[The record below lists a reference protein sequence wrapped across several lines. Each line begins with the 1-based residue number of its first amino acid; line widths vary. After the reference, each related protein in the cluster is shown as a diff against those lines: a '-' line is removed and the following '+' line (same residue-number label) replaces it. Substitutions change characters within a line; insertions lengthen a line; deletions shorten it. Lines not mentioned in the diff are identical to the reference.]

1 MTAVVVFPDKK
12 EYARKFWD
20 ATRVVIAD
28 DHPRVRAGIRNILRK
43 APDILVLGE
52 ARDGEEALQLVE
64 ELSPNVLLL
73 DIEMPKMNGIEVAK
87 TLKARGAPV
96 KILVLS
102 AYHDRQYV
110 RRRRC
115 RVSGERRCAR
125 QDYEGYTGRSSRG
138 RGVDKPENCGED
150 RCLGRRAVKSFTLF
164 IICLGETRR
173 KNREIPYTPT
183 GLLPIDEV
191 LVGGYIERGVLC

>member
-96 KILVLS
+96 KLLVLS

-110 RRRRC
+110 RNMLAAG
-115 RVSGERRCAR
+115 VA
-125 QDYEGYTGRSSRG
+125 GYLAKEDVPDKITKAI
-138 RGVDKPENCGED
+138 RGVARGEEGWIS
-150 RCLGRRAVKSFTLF
+150 RKIAAKIGAWE
-164 IICLGETRR
+164 GEQSSLSRFS
-173 KNREIPYTPT
+173 
-183 GLLPIDEV
+183 
-191 LVGGYIERGVLC
+191 